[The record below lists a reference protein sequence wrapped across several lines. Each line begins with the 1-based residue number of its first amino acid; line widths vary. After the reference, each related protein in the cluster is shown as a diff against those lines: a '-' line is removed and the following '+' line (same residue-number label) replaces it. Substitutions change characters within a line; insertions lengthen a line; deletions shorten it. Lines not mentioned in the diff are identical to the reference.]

1 MRENNG
7 YTMVWAVEIQ
17 TVEAR
22 DTRVLTFQNR
32 KQTFRFFTE
41 LFNFYV
47 SENSNY
53 IKMLFI
59 PNKTSQDRLCSMT
72 GL

>member
-1 MRENNG
+1 
-7 YTMVWAVEIQ
+7 MVCAAEIQ

-22 DTRVLTFQNR
+22 DTRILTFQNR
-32 KQTFRFFTE
+32 KQTFGFFTE

-53 IKMLFI
+53 VKMLFI
-59 PNKTSQDRLCSMT
+59 PNKASQDRLCSMT
-72 GL
+72 GLS